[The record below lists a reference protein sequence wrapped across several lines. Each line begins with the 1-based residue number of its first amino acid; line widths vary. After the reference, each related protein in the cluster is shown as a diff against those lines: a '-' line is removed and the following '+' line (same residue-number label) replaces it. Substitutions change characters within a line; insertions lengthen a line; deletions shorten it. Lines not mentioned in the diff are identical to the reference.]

1 MKVEWDFTHLYA
13 SDKDWNEDFENLK
26 NKIDN
31 LNHLLDD
38 CLNTSDSLFHF
49 ILLKLECDE
58 LVEKLY
64 CYAKRHL
71 DVNST
76 LQDYKK
82 KLEDALSLYS
92 EIQKVNA
99 IFENKIIQNN
109 KVVLEYLN
117 ENQFKDYVRYFSSIL
132 RRNQHI
138 SLNEEAQANHD
149 LIESKLK
156 QEYQDMFQS
165 DVSFENVNIDGENK
179 ILNRNTYNDLIINSR
194 QSNRKL
200 VFDTY
205 TKAYQNCNQKL
216 TDIYLK
222 KLKNDITLA
231 QKEKYPTLLSKKLF
245 ELELPDDIVD
255 VLIKKI
261 NDHLNI
267 MHDYVDFKKKI
278 SGLEEYHIYDTNVS
292 LCDIPKIE
300 YSLKETLSIIKN
312 SLSLLG
318 EDYIKVIDQMFQEG
332 WVDVYPKENKRT
344 MSFTC
349 ISYVGVPYILI
360 NYNASVSSA
369 RTLAHEIGHALHVY
383 YSKTNNAFQNFE
395 FSYFLTEIASK
406 VNEILVNEYMI
417 QCCDNEQE
425 KIYIMNNII
434 NGTGNS
440 LFGQVMLTEFEHTV
454 IHKLGKEGN
463 LTADNLN
470 ELYMELSKKYNGMTF
485 SYDDNLKY
493 GWSKIPHF
501 IMQDSYY
508 LYQYSIGMAI
518 ANNIA
523 YRILDKEEGIVEK
536 YKKFLSAGNSVS
548 VSEALSYLDI
558 NLENG
563 IYIDQAIE
571 TLNDKIKALKK
582 IVK

>member
-165 DVSFENVNIDGENK
+165 DISFENVNIDGENK

-205 TKAYQNCNQKL
+205 TKAYQSCNQKL

-434 NGTGNS
+434 NGIGNS
-440 LFGQVMLTEFEHTV
+440 LFGQIMLTEFEHTV

-523 YRILDKEEGIVEK
+523 YRILEKEDGIVEK
-536 YKKFLSAGNSVS
+536 YKRFLSAGNSVS

>member
-13 SDKDWNEDFENLK
+13 GDKDWNEDFENLK

-31 LNHLLDD
+31 LNRLLDD

-49 ILLKLECDE
+49 ISLKLECDE

-117 ENQFKDYVRYFSSIL
+117 ENQFKEYVRYFSSIL

-179 ILNRNTYNDLIINSR
+179 ILNRNTYNDLIINPR

-434 NGTGNS
+434 NGIGNS

-518 ANNIA
+518 ADNIA

-548 VSEALSYLDI
+548 ISEALSYLDI

-563 IYIDQAIE
+563 TYIDQAIE
-571 TLNDKIKALKK
+571 TLDNKIKTLKK

>member
-179 ILNRNTYNDLIINSR
+179 ILNRNTYNNLIINSR

-205 TKAYQNCNQKL
+205 TKAYQSCNQKL

-267 MHDYVDFKKKI
+267 MHDYVDFKKEI

-434 NGTGNS
+434 NGIGNS
-440 LFGQVMLTEFEHTV
+440 LFGQIMLTEFEHTV

-523 YRILDKEEGIVEK
+523 YRILEKEDGIVEK
-536 YKKFLSAGNSVS
+536 YKRFLSAGNSVS
-548 VSEALSYLDI
+548 VSEALSYLNI

>member
-1 MKVEWDFTHLYA
+1 MKVEWDFTHLYS

-26 NKIDN
+26 NKIEN
-31 LNHLLDD
+31 LNHLLND
-38 CLNTSDSLFHF
+38 CLNTSDNLFYF
-49 ILLKLECDE
+49 ISLKLECDE

-76 LQDYKK
+76 LQDYKQ

-92 EIQKVNA
+92 EIQKTNT
-99 IFENKIIQNN
+99 IFENKIIQNS

-117 ENQFKDYVRYFSSIL
+117 ENQFKDYVRYFSAIL
-132 RRNQHI
+132 RRSQHI
-138 SLNEEAQANHD
+138 ALNEEDKANHD

-179 ILNRNTYNDLIINSR
+179 ILNRNTYNDLIINPK

-205 TKAYQNCNQKL
+205 TKAYQSCNQKL
-216 TDIYLK
+216 TNIYLK

-231 QKEKYPTLLSKKLF
+231 QKENYPTLLSKKLF
-245 ELELPDDIVD
+245 ELELPDDIVA

-267 MHDYVDFKKKI
+267 MHDYVDFKREI

-332 WVDVYPKENKRT
+332 WVDVYPRENKRT

-434 NGTGNS
+434 NGIGNS

-470 ELYMELSKKYNGMTF
+470 ELYMELSKKYNGTTF

-536 YKKFLSAGNSVS
+536 YKKFLSSGNSVS
-548 VSEALSYLDI
+548 ISEALSYLDI

-563 IYIDQAIE
+563 TYIDQAIE
-571 TLNDKIKALKK
+571 TLDNKIKTLKK

>member
-179 ILNRNTYNDLIINSR
+179 ILNRNTYNNLIINSR

-205 TKAYQNCNQKL
+205 TKAYQSCNQKL

-267 MHDYVDFKKKI
+267 MHDYVDFKKEI

-434 NGTGNS
+434 NGIGNS
-440 LFGQVMLTEFEHTV
+440 LFGQIMLTEFEHTV

-548 VSEALSYLDI
+548 ISEALSYLDI

-563 IYIDQAIE
+563 TYIDQAIE

>member
-292 LCDIPKIE
+292 LCDISKIE

-349 ISYVGVPYILI
+349 ISYVGVPYVLI

-434 NGTGNS
+434 NGIGNS

-548 VSEALSYLDI
+548 ISEALSYLDI

-563 IYIDQAIE
+563 TYIDQAIE
-571 TLNDKIKALKK
+571 TLDNKIKTLKK

>member
-1 MKVEWDFTHLYA
+1 MKVEWDFTHLYS

-26 NKIDN
+26 NKIEN
-31 LNHLLDD
+31 LNHLLND
-38 CLNTSDSLFHF
+38 CLNTSDNLFYF
-49 ILLKLECDE
+49 ISLKLECDE

-71 DVNST
+71 DVNSI
-76 LQDYKK
+76 LQDYKQ

-92 EIQKVNA
+92 EIQKTNT
-99 IFENKIIQNN
+99 IFENKIIQNS

-132 RRNQHI
+132 RRSQHI
-138 SLNEEAQANHD
+138 ALNEEDKANHD

-165 DVSFENVNIDGENK
+165 DVSFENINIDGENK
-179 ILNRNTYNDLIINSR
+179 ILNRNTYNDLIINPK

-205 TKAYQNCNQKL
+205 TKAYQSCNQKL
-216 TDIYLK
+216 TNIYLK

-231 QKEKYPTLLSKKLF
+231 QKENYPTLLSKKLF

-267 MHDYVDFKKKI
+267 MHDYVDFKREI

-332 WVDVYPKENKRT
+332 WVDVYPRENKRT

-434 NGTGNS
+434 NGIGNS

-470 ELYMELSKKYNGMTF
+470 ELYMELSKKYNGTTF

-548 VSEALSYLDI
+548 ISEALSYLDI

-563 IYIDQAIE
+563 TYIDQAIE
-571 TLNDKIKALKK
+571 TLDNKIKTLKK

>member
-165 DVSFENVNIDGENK
+165 DISFENVNIDGENK

-205 TKAYQNCNQKL
+205 TKAYQSCNQKL

-434 NGTGNS
+434 NGIGNS
-440 LFGQVMLTEFEHTV
+440 LFGQIMLTEFEHTV

-536 YKKFLSAGNSVS
+536 YKKFLSVGNSVS
-548 VSEALSYLDI
+548 ISEALSYLDI

-563 IYIDQAIE
+563 TYIDQAIE
-571 TLNDKIKALKK
+571 TLDNKIKTLKK

>member
-165 DVSFENVNIDGENK
+165 DISFENVNIDGENK

-205 TKAYQNCNQKL
+205 TKAYQSCNQKL

-434 NGTGNS
+434 NGIGNS
-440 LFGQVMLTEFEHTV
+440 LFGQIMLTEFEHTV

-523 YRILDKEEGIVEK
+523 YRILDKEEEIVEK

-548 VSEALSYLDI
+548 ISEALSYLDI

-563 IYIDQAIE
+563 TYIDQAIE
-571 TLNDKIKALKK
+571 NLDNKIKTLKK

>member
-76 LQDYKK
+76 LKDYKK

-117 ENQFKDYVRYFSSIL
+117 ENQFKEYVRYFSSIL

-179 ILNRNTYNDLIINSR
+179 ILNRNTYNNLIINSR

-205 TKAYQNCNQKL
+205 TKAYQSCNQKL

-267 MHDYVDFKKKI
+267 MHDYVDFKKEI

-434 NGTGNS
+434 NGIGNS
-440 LFGQVMLTEFEHTV
+440 LFGQIMLTEFEHTV

-523 YRILDKEEGIVEK
+523 YRILEKEDGIVEK
-536 YKKFLSAGNSVS
+536 YKRFLSAGNSVS

-563 IYIDQAIE
+563 TYIDQAIE
-571 TLNDKIKALKK
+571 TLDNKIKTLKK

>member
-76 LQDYKK
+76 LKDYKK

-205 TKAYQNCNQKL
+205 TKAYQSCNQKL

-434 NGTGNS
+434 NGIGNS
-440 LFGQVMLTEFEHTV
+440 LFGQIMLTEFEHTV

-548 VSEALSYLDI
+548 ISEALSYLDI

-563 IYIDQAIE
+563 TYIDQAIE
-571 TLNDKIKALKK
+571 TLDNKIKTLKK

>member
-1 MKVEWDFTHLYA
+1 M
-13 SDKDWNEDFENLK
+13 
-26 NKIDN
+26 
-31 LNHLLDD
+31 
-38 CLNTSDSLFHF
+38 
-49 ILLKLECDE
+49 
-58 LVEKLY
+58 
-64 CYAKRHL
+64 
-71 DVNST
+71 
-76 LQDYKK
+76 
-82 KLEDALSLYS
+82 
-92 EIQKVNA
+92 
-99 IFENKIIQNN
+99 
-109 KVVLEYLN
+109 
-117 ENQFKDYVRYFSSIL
+117 

-138 SLNEEAQANHD
+138 ALNEEAQANHD

-267 MHDYVDFKKKI
+267 MHDYVDFKKEI

-349 ISYVGVPYILI
+349 ISYVGVPYVLI

-434 NGTGNS
+434 NGIGNS

-493 GWSKIPHF
+493 GWSKIPHL

-523 YRILDKEEGIVEK
+523 YRILEKEDGIVEK
-536 YKKFLSAGNSVS
+536 YKRFLSAGNSVS

>member
-165 DVSFENVNIDGENK
+165 DISFENVNIDGENK

-205 TKAYQNCNQKL
+205 TKAYQSCNQKL

-349 ISYVGVPYILI
+349 ISYVGVPYVLI

-434 NGTGNS
+434 NGIGNS

-548 VSEALSYLDI
+548 ISEALSYLDI

-563 IYIDQAIE
+563 TYIDQAIE

>member
-1 MKVEWDFTHLYA
+1 MKVEWDFTHLYS

-38 CLNTSDSLFHF
+38 CLNTSDNLFHF
-49 ILLKLECDE
+49 ISLKLECDE

-76 LQDYKK
+76 LQDYKQ

-99 IFENKIIQNN
+99 IFENKIIQNS

-132 RRNQHI
+132 RRSQHI
-138 SLNEEAQANHD
+138 ALNEEAQANHD

-179 ILNRNTYNDLIINSR
+179 ILNRNTYNDLIINPR

-434 NGTGNS
+434 NGIGNS
-440 LFGQVMLTEFEHTV
+440 LFGQIMLTEFEHTV

-523 YRILDKEEGIVEK
+523 YRILEKEDGIVEK
-536 YKKFLSAGNSVS
+536 YKRFLSAGNSVS

>member
-76 LQDYKK
+76 LKDYKK

-205 TKAYQNCNQKL
+205 TKAYQSCNQKL

-278 SGLEEYHIYDTNVS
+278 SGLEEYHVYDTNVS

-349 ISYVGVPYILI
+349 ISYVGVPYVLI

-434 NGTGNS
+434 NGIGNS

-523 YRILDKEEGIVEK
+523 YRILEKEDGIVEK
-536 YKKFLSAGNSVS
+536 YKRFLSAGNSVS

>member
-179 ILNRNTYNDLIINSR
+179 ILNRNTYNDLIINPR

-434 NGTGNS
+434 NGIGNS

-523 YRILDKEEGIVEK
+523 YRILEKEDGIVEK
-536 YKKFLSAGNSVS
+536 YKRFLSAGNSVS

>member
-434 NGTGNS
+434 NGIGNS
-440 LFGQVMLTEFEHTV
+440 LFGQIMLTEFEHTV

>member
-1 MKVEWDFTHLYA
+1 MKLSWDFTHLYL
-13 SDKDWNEDFENLK
+13 SNKDWNSDFENLK
-26 NKIDN
+26 NKIDSLNN
-31 LNHLLDD
+31 LLPDFLD
-38 CLNTSDSLFHF
+38 TSEKLFSF
-49 ILLKLECDE
+49 ISLKLECDQ

-71 DVNST
+71 DINFT
-76 LQDYKK
+76 LSDYKQ
-82 KLEDALSLYS
+82 KLENALTLYG
-92 EIQKVNA
+92 EIQKVNT
-99 IFENKIIQNN
+99 IFENKIIKND
-109 KVVLEYLN
+109 KIVLKYLK
-117 ENQFKDYVRYFSSIL
+117 EKQFKDYVRYFSSIL
-132 RRNQHI
+132 RKRKHMI
-138 SLNEEAQANHD
+138 LNEEEQGNHD
-149 LIESKLK
+149 SIESKLK
-156 QEYQDMFQS
+156 QEYQAMFQS
-165 DVSFENVNIDGENK
+165 DISFETVNIDGENK
-179 ILNRNTYNDLIINSR
+179 ILNRNTYNDLMINDK

-205 TKAYQNCNQKL
+205 TRAYQSCNQKI

-222 KLKNDITLA
+222 KLKNDLA
-231 QKEKYPTLLSKKLF
+231 LSQKENYSTLLSKKLF

-261 NDHLNI
+261 NNHLSI
-267 MHDYVDFKKKI
+267 MHDYVKFKKKI
-278 SGLEEYHIYDTNVS
+278 SRLEEYHAYDTNIS
-292 LCDIPKIE
+292 LCDIPKIK
-300 YSLKETLSIIKN
+300 YSLEETLSIIKN
-312 SLSLLG
+312 SLSILG
-318 EDYIKVIDQMFQEG
+318 KDYVNVIDQMFQEG
-332 WVDVYPKENKRT
+332 WVDVYPKKNKRT

-360 NYNASVSSA
+360 NYNTSISSV

-383 YSKTNNAFQNFE
+383 YSKANNDFQNFE
-395 FSYFLTEIASK
+395 FSYFLAEIASK

-417 QCCDNEQE
+417 QCCKNEQE

-434 NGTGNS
+434 SGIRNS

-454 IHKLGKEGN
+454 MNKLSKGEN
-463 LTADNLN
+463 LTSNDLN
-470 ELYMELSKKYNGMTF
+470 TLYMELIKKYNGVTF
-485 SYDDNLKY
+485 NYDDNLKY

-508 LYQYSIGMAI
+508 LYQYSVGMAV

-523 YRILDKEEGIVEK
+523 YRILNKEDGIVEK

-548 VSEALSYLDI
+548 IPEALSYLNI

-563 IYIDQAIE
+563 TYIDQAIE
-571 TLNDKIKALKK
+571 TLNNKIKALKK